1 MDTDREKM
9 MCRYRGRLP
18 PVSPRESLPN
28 KPALLTLWFWTSSLW
43 NVHAKLLQ
51 LFPTLCNPMDRSPP
65 GSSVHGFSRQEY
77 WSRLSCP
84 PPRDLPNSGIESMS
98 FKSPALARRLFITS
112 ATWEATQTVVLFH
125 GFNRKPI
132 QLIMPVLWMKLIDT
146 EQVIWASCPNT

>member
-1 MDTDREKM
+1 MTAMLSHFSRV
-9 MCRYRGRLP
+9 RLCAIPWTAAHQAP
-18 PVSPRESLPN
+18 PSLGFSRQEYWSGLPFPSPMHVCMHAKSLQSC
-28 KPALLTLWFWTSSLW
+28 LTL
-43 NVHAKLLQ
+43 
-51 LFPTLCNPMDRSPP
+51 CDPMDSSPP

-146 EQVIWASCPNT
+146 EQVI